1 MTSRNNIKVIFD
13 TNIWISF
20 LIGKKLRS
28 IKELIADHSIIII
41 LTDQLLTEIKEVT
54 RRPGISKYFP
64 ENNVNELI
72 IFLNTVAEVVP
83 VSGTNLLKR
92 DPKDSFLL
100 DLIEA
105 SQADYLVTGD
115 NDLLSLG
122 KFRTTEILY
131 HYLI

>member
-1 MTSRNNIKVIFD
+1 MTSRKNIKVIFD

-28 IKELIADHSIIII
+28 IKELIADHSIVII

-54 RRPGISKYFP
+54 RRPSISKYFP